1 MAILNG
7 AQVRALQALQ
17 TPSSNPVGDARSQF
31 LRHEQFHPGQ
41 MAGRRWAVAC
51 VSLEITQRCNLDCTL
66 CYLSEHAEAVKDF
79 PLEEIYRRIDM
90 ILAHYG
96 PGTDVQVSGG
106 EPTLRRTEELI
117 EIVRYLTSKGLRSSL
132 LTNGIKATR
141 PLLMALKQA
150 GLRDVAFHV
159 DMTQERKGYSSE
171 LALNKIRLE
180 YIERARGLDLGIF
193 FNTTIH
199 AGNWHEISDLSAFF
213 VKHAD
218 AVRFAS
224 FQLQADTGRGVLT
237 ARADAI
243 TQEATWK
250 KLSMGANSAFNINT
264 LGSGHH
270 DCNRSAV
277 LMVINGHCYDAFAD
291 EPIIQYLMQGL
302 SEQLIE
308 RGNQWIAISSIVKG
322 LIAKPKLLG
331 GALAWAV
338 RFGWAAKKDLWV
350 ARGKVNKLTL
360 FTHNFMDACS
370 LDQARLDTCVFMA
383 MTQKGPM
390 SMCAYNARRDDFL
403 LTPLPL
409 KDGLWQPL
417 KTSQPGVVHIPVKWL
432 KGRTK
437 QARTA

>member
-17 TPSSNPVGDARSQF
+17 TPSNDPVGDARGQF
-31 LRHEQFHPGQ
+31 VRHQQFHPGQ

-79 PLEEIYRRIDM
+79 PLEEIYRRIDL

-117 EIVRYLTSKGLRSSL
+117 EIVRYLTQKGLRSSL

-141 PLLMALKQA
+141 PLLMALQQA

-159 DMTQERKGYSSE
+159 DTTQERKGYSTEAS
-171 LALNKIRLE
+171 LNEIRLQ
-180 YIERARGLDLGIF
+180 YIERARGLNLGIF

-199 AGNWHEISDLSAFF
+199 EGNWNEISQLSAFF
-213 VKHAD
+213 IQHAD

-237 ARADAI
+237 TRADVI
-243 TQEATWK
+243 TQEATWQ
-250 KLSMGANSAFNINT
+250 KLMLGAGTGFNINT

-277 LMVINGHCYDAFAD
+277 LMVINGQCYDAFAD

-302 SEQLIE
+302 SQQSIE
-308 RGNQWIAISSIVKG
+308 RGNQWIAISSILKG
-322 LIAKPKLLG
+322 LIKRPALLR
-331 GALAWAV
+331 GALTWAI
-338 RFGWAAKKDLWV
+338 RFGWAAKKDLLA
-350 ARGKVNKLTL
+350 ARGKVNKITL

-370 LDQARLDTCVFMA
+370 LDPARLDTCVFMA
-383 MTQKGPM
+383 ITQKGPM

-403 LTPLPL
+403 LSPLPL
-409 KDGLWQPL
+409 KNGLWQPL
-417 KTSQPGVVHIPVKWL
+417 KTDQPGVVHIPIKWL

-437 QARTA
+437 VARSL